1 MGTRTIGQLAKAAG
15 VAVDTVR
22 YYERIGLLPRR
33 GSAPSSGWRRYP
45 EEILIRLRYVREGRA
60 VGFTL
65 REIRTLLGL
74 TVAGAPVFCESFDSA
89 VNQKM
94 AAIDQAISS
103 LMAQRERLQQFS
115 QGCRQR
121 RKEGRCPIL
130 ENLGKTGGRRR
141 S

>member
-33 GSAPSSGWRRYP
+33 GSASSGWRRYP
-45 EEILIRLRYVREGRA
+45 EEILIRLRYVREGQA

-74 TVAGAPVFCESFDSA
+74 TIAGPPVFCENFDTA
-89 VNQKM
+89 VNKKI
-94 AAIDQAISS
+94 AAIDQAVSR
-103 LMAQRERLQQFS
+103 LMAQRERLEQFS

-130 ENLGKTGGRRR
+130 ENLGKSGTRR
-141 S
+141 SA

>member
-1 MGTRTIGQLAKAAG
+1 MGMRTIGQLAKAAG

-33 GSAPSSGWRRYP
+33 GSALSGWRRYP
-45 EEILIRLRYVREGRA
+45 EEILVRLRYVREGRA

-74 TVAGAPVFCESFDSA
+74 AVAGPPVFCESFDTA
-89 VNQKM
+89 VNKKI

-103 LMAQRERLQQFS
+103 LEAQRERLQQFS

-130 ENLGKTGGRRR
+130 ENLGKSGARRR
-141 S
+141 P